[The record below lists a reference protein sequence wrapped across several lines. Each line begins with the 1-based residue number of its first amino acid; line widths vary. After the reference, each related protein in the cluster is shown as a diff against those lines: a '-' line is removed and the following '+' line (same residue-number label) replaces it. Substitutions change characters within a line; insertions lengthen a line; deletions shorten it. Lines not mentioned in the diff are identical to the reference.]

1 MALSDTS
8 DKAREVYF
16 QRIGELTPSER
27 VRWGVEIWKAGDA
40 LQRAAIRREHPNVDE
55 AEITFQL
62 AVTRFGLE
70 LARKAY
76 RRT

>member
-8 DKAREVYF
+8 DKARDAYY
-16 QRIGELTPSER
+16 RRLGELTPSER
-27 VRWGVEIWKAGDA
+27 VRWGVELWKAGDA
-40 LQRAAIRREHPNVDE
+40 LQRAAIRREHPNADE

-62 AVTRFGLE
+62 AVTRFGVE
-70 LARKAY
+70 LARKAV